1 MSKFFLHGVKQMNEK
16 YIQAL
21 IVGGLIGAAIIIAEF
36 ISQSNDDPMK
46 FHAIK
51 LHEDSQVKM
60 ADKKIWITDNGE
72 TIDLSPDNK
81 EEKRIVIKMN
91 TDDSDNLSMN
101 EEISIF
107 KTGQTDHKEKKV
119 VVKVDARNKDKDN
132 DIDIDVDAIVEE
144 VLAGLEEG
152 AEVLQ
157 DSDIGKIVAKALNGI
172 DAEVKIEVSVDTNE
186 SSPDSP

>member
-1 MSKFFLHGVKQMNEK
+1 MNEK

-21 IVGGLIGAAIIIAEF
+21 IVGGLIGAAIIISEF

-91 TDDSDNLSMN
+91 TDDSDNLSIN
-101 EEISIF
+101 EDISIF
-107 KTGQTDHKEKKV
+107 KSGQTDHKEKKV
-119 VVKVDARNKDKDN
+119 VVKVDATIGQKTSLDP
-132 DIDIDVDAIVEE
+132 ILEAAIGSIPFSICLYVFSVTIIASSTIIPNATKKANNETI
-144 VLAGLEEG
+144 L
-152 AEVLQ
+152 
-157 DSDIGKIVAKALNGI
+157 IV
-172 DAEVKIEVSVDTNE
+172 
-186 SSPDSP
+186 

>member
-1 MSKFFLHGVKQMNEK
+1 MSKVFLHGVKQMNEK

-21 IVGGLIGAAIIIAEF
+21 IVGGLIGAAIIISEF

-91 TDDSDNLSMN
+91 TNDFDDLSMN
-101 EEISIF
+101 EDISIF
-107 KTGQTDHKEKKV
+107 KSGQTDQKEKKV
-119 VVKVDARNKDKDN
+119 IVKVDARNNDKDK

-172 DAEVKIEVSVDTNE
+172 DAEVKIEVSVDTSE

>member
-1 MSKFFLHGVKQMNEK
+1 MNEK

-46 FHAIK
+46 LHAIK

-91 TDDSDNLSMN
+91 TDDSDNLSIN
-101 EEISIF
+101 EDISIF
-107 KTGQTDHKEKKV
+107 KSGQTDHKEKKV
-119 VVKVDARNKDKDN
+119 VVKVDARNKDKDK

-144 VLAGLEEG
+144 GLAGLEEG

-157 DSDIGKIVAKALNGI
+157 DSDI
-172 DAEVKIEVSVDTNE
+172 
-186 SSPDSP
+186 

>member
-1 MSKFFLHGVKQMNEK
+1 MNEK

-21 IVGGLIGAAIIIAEF
+21 IVGGLIGAAIIISEF

-101 EEISIF
+101 EEISIL
-107 KTGQTDHKEKKV
+107 KSDQTDHKEKKV
-119 VVKVDARNKDKDN
+119 
-132 DIDIDVDAIVEE
+132 E
-144 VLAGLEEG
+144 
-152 AEVLQ
+152 
-157 DSDIGKIVAKALNGI
+157 IGRAHV
-172 DAEVKIEVSVDTNE
+172 
-186 SSPDSP
+186 

>member
-1 MSKFFLHGVKQMNEK
+1 MNEK

-21 IVGGLIGAAIIIAEF
+21 IVGGLIGAAIIISEF

-51 LHEDSQVKM
+51 LDENSQVKM

-72 TIDLSPDNK
+72 AIDLSPDNK

-91 TDDSDNLSMN
+91 TDDSDDLSMN
-101 EEISIF
+101 EDISIF
-107 KTGQTDHKEKKV
+107 KSGQTDHKEKKV
-119 VVKVDARNKDKDN
+119 IVKVDARNNDKDK

-172 DAEVKIEVSVDTNE
+172 DAEVKIEVSVDTSE

>member
-1 MSKFFLHGVKQMNEK
+1 MNEK

-72 TIDLSPDNK
+72 TKKTLKLLSCPLK
-81 EEKRIVIKMN
+81 AAKPITKKRNFFQEIK
-91 TDDSDNLSMN
+91 
-101 EEISIF
+101 
-107 KTGQTDHKEKKV
+107 
-119 VVKVDARNKDKDN
+119 
-132 DIDIDVDAIVEE
+132 
-144 VLAGLEEG
+144 
-152 AEVLQ
+152 
-157 DSDIGKIVAKALNGI
+157 
-172 DAEVKIEVSVDTNE
+172 
-186 SSPDSP
+186 

>member
-1 MSKFFLHGVKQMNEK
+1 MNEK

-21 IVGGLIGAAIIIAEF
+21 IVGGLIGAAIIISEF

-81 EEKRIVIKMN
+81 KEKRIVIKIIVI
-91 TDDSDNLSMN
+91 TNLS
-101 EEISIF
+101 EILFINLIYL
-107 KTGQTDHKEKKV
+107 EKFLSGV
-119 VVKVDARNKDKDN
+119 VF
-132 DIDIDVDAIVEE
+132 
-144 VLAGLEEG
+144 
-152 AEVLQ
+152 
-157 DSDIGKIVAKALNGI
+157 S
-172 DAEVKIEVSVDTNE
+172 
-186 SSPDSP
+186 

>member
-1 MSKFFLHGVKQMNEK
+1 MNEK

-21 IVGGLIGAAIIIAEF
+21 IVGGLIGAAIIISEF

-81 EEKRIVIKMN
+81 KEKRIVIKMN
-91 TDDSDNLSMN
+91 TDDSDDLSMN
-101 EEISIF
+101 EDISIF
-107 KTGQTDHKEKKV
+107 KSGQTDHKEKKV
-119 VVKVDARNKDKDN
+119 IVKVDARNNDKDK
-132 DIDIDVDAIVEE
+132 DIDIDVDAIVEK

-152 AEVLQ
+152 TEVLQ
-157 DSDIGKIVAKALNGI
+157 DSDIGKIVTKALNGI
-172 DAEVKIEVSVDTNE
+172 DAEVKIEVSVDNSE

>member
-1 MSKFFLHGVKQMNEK
+1 MNEK

-21 IVGGLIGAAIIIAEF
+21 IVGGLIGAAIIISEL

-60 ADKKIWITDNGE
+60 ADIKIWITDNGE

-91 TDDSDNLSMN
+91 TDDSDNLSIN
-101 EEISIF
+101 DDISIF
-107 KTGQTDHKEKKV
+107 KSG
-119 VVKVDARNKDKDN
+119 
-132 DIDIDVDAIVEE
+132 
-144 VLAGLEEG
+144 
-152 AEVLQ
+152 
-157 DSDIGKIVAKALNGI
+157 
-172 DAEVKIEVSVDTNE
+172 
-186 SSPDSP
+186 